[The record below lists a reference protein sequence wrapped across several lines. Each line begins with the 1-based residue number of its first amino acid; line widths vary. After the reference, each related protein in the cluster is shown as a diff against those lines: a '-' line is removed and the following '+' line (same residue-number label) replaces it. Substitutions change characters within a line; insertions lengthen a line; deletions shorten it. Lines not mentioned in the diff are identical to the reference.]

1 VTVISGQ
8 TTFRYANQ
16 FVGVIVLLTVLI
28 FAVAFMFSGRV
39 RQWLDPGARLKVI
52 LPSDGLF
59 GLAEGAAVEILGT
72 KAGQVRRIVIDPN
85 QQMYADVQIQ
95 SNMKGFVRADSSV
108 VIRKRFGVAGDSFL
122 SISRGRKE
130 PLDWEFAVI
139 TAAADR
145 APTESVGEI
154 LDQVRSKVFP
164 MIDETQ
170 AAIHAFL
177 AIVRE
182 MQDPEGNLQQLL
194 ANLHTISS
202 KVSQGEGVVGRLLF
216 EDHLV
221 NDVEQIIVQL
231 NKSMQR
237 MDPLFDHLET
247 TIGNVSQ
254 ISTRINEQAVDLPE
268 ITRNLKEVL
277 VAMKAVMKDLS
288 RTTPELPRIAE
299 NIGQATDSVPVLL
312 LQTQQVMA
320 ELELLIRQLQSHWLI
335 GGGAA
340 GTQSAP
346 SSRISPA
353 EVNP

>member
-1 VTVISGQ
+1 MTVISGQ

-95 SNMKGFVRADSSV
+95 SNMKDFLRSDSTA

>member
-1 VTVISGQ
+1 MTVISGQ

-16 FVGVIVLLTVLI
+16 LVGGFVLLTVLI

-59 GLAEGAAVEILGT
+59 GLAEGALVEILGT
-72 KAGQVRRIVIDPN
+72 KAGQVRRIVIDPQ

-95 SNMKGFVRADSSV
+95 SNMKGFVRADSSA

-122 SISRGRKE
+122 SISRGLKE

-139 TAAADR
+139 TATADR
-145 APTESVGEI
+145 APTESIGEI
-154 LDQVRSKVFP
+154 LNQVRSKVFP

-177 AIVRE
+177 AVVKE
-182 MQDPEGNLQQLL
+182 MQDPQGNLQQLL
-194 ANLHTISS
+194 VNMHTISGKIS
-202 KVSQGEGVVGRLLF
+202 KGEGVVGRLLF
-216 EDHLV
+216 EEKLV

-237 MDPLFDHLET
+237 MDPLFDDLET
-247 TIGNVSQ
+247 TISNVSQ
-254 ISTRINEQAVDLPE
+254 ISTRMNSQAVDLPE
-268 ITRNLKEVL
+268 ITQRLKDVL
-277 VAMKAVMKDLS
+277 VSMQTVMKDLS
-288 RTTPELPRIAE
+288 RTTPQLPRIAE
-299 NIGQATDSVPVLL
+299 NVGQATDSVPVLL

-340 GTQSAP
+340 GNQAIP

>member
-1 VTVISGQ
+1 MTVTSGQ

-16 FVGVIVLLTVLI
+16 LVGGFVLLTVLI

-59 GLAEGAAVEILGT
+59 GLAEGAEVEILGT
-72 KAGQVRRIVIDPN
+72 KAGQVRRIVIDPQ

-95 SNMKGFVRADSSV
+95 SNMKGFVRADSSA

-122 SISRGRKE
+122 SISRGFNE

-139 TAAADR
+139 TATADR

-154 LDQVRSKVFP
+154 LDEVRSKVFP

-170 AAIHAFL
+170 AAIHALL
-177 AIVRE
+177 AIVKQ
-182 MQDPEGNLQQLL
+182 MQDPQGNLQKLL
-194 ANLHTISS
+194 ADMHTISDKIS
-202 KVSQGEGVVGRLLF
+202 RGEGVVGRLLF
-216 EDHLV
+216 DEKLV
-221 NDVEQIIVQL
+221 DDVEQIIVQL

-237 MDPLFDHLET
+237 MDPLFGHLET

-254 ISTRINEQAVDLPE
+254 ISTRINDQARDLPE
-268 ITRNLKEVL
+268 ITRNLKDVL
-277 VAMKAVMKDLS
+277 VSMQAVMKDLS
-288 RTTPELPRIAE
+288 RTTPQLPRIAE
-299 NIGQATDSVPVLL
+299 NVGQATDSVPVLL

-340 GTQSAP
+340 GTNSIP